1 MFTIDCY
8 SMTFCF
14 VDLNSFL
21 YASASVLFFSLL
33 YRGFTDTQEEQEYV
47 CKAAASYAEESS
59 H

>member
-1 MFTIDCY
+1 MQ
-8 SMTFCF
+8 
-14 VDLNSFL
+14 
-21 YASASVLFFSLL
+21 VLLFFFFSLL